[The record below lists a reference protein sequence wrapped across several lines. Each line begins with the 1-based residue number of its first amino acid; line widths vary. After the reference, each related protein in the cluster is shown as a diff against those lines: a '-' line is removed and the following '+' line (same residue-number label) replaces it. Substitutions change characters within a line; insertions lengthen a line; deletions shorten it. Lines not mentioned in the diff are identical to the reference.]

1 MDSRILM
8 RKVLLLCAFC
18 VMPAAMAQGASSS
31 ATASVLTL
39 GFNFHVGPLN
49 DSLAGATAYSGSLA
63 VERGTNV
70 IRFSLGFG
78 GNYSDAILTAGSQEY
93 SVNLIGGELRTGFAV
108 HPFRGG
114 ALLPYIGL
122 YGAAGAQLMR
132 ASDPPSFASISEV
145 ALGYAYEAEAGMM
158 IRMGSHSYWRLLG
171 AYRIHTVT
179 YGGRPITLDTI
190 AFRTAIVF

>member
-1 MDSRILM
+1 MTRRTLM
-8 RKVLLLCAFC
+8 RKVLLLCALC
-18 VMPAAMAQGASSS
+18 VMPAALAQGT
-31 ATASVLTL
+31 TASVLTL
-39 GFNFHVGPLN
+39 GFNFHVGPLE
-49 DSLAGATAYSGSLA
+49 DSVAGATAYSGSLA
-63 VERGTNV
+63 VERGSNV

-78 GNYSDAILTAGSQEY
+78 GSYSNAILTSDSEEY

-122 YGAAGAQLMR
+122 YGAAGAELIR
-132 ASDPPSFASISEV
+132 ASDPPSYASISEV

-158 IRMGSHSYWRLLG
+158 IRMGSKNFWRLLG
-171 AYRIHTVT
+171 AYRVHKVT

-190 AFRTAIVF
+190 SFRTALAF

>member
-1 MDSRILM
+1 MDCRILM
-8 RKVLLLCAFC
+8 RKVLVLCALC
-18 VMPAAMAQGASSS
+18 VMPAAFAQG

-39 GFNFHVGPLN
+39 GFNFHVGPVN
-49 DSLAGATAYSGSLA
+49 DSVAGATAYSGSLA
-63 VERGTNV
+63 VERGTSV
-70 IRFSLGFG
+70 VRFSLGFG
-78 GNYSDAILTAGSQEY
+78 GNYSDAILTSDDQEY

-122 YGAAGAQLMR
+122 YGTVGAELMR
-132 ASDPPSFASISEV
+132 ASSPPPYASISEV

-158 IRMGSHSYWRLLG
+158 IRTGSNSYWRLLG
-171 AYRIHTVT
+171 AYRVHTVT

-190 AFRTAIVF
+190 SFRTAIAF